1 MQSPQHQPVALLQ
14 PSGTS
19 RQHAAVLGAYWAGP
33 DHVEIAWSKLGQRL
47 PAANVAQMVG
57 LALGSTSSE
66 VTSQPSSSKALPI
79 EPVPENNSSRR
90 CGMGS
95 SKIFFFHDGVKGQPH
110 QSNKSCAIAGE
121 TEVAEQRLSPVQLV
135 GHLFFVDGIRKE
147 TDRRKLG
154 NSFPNGSPTW
164 RRSHQPEGR

>member
-1 MQSPQHQPVALLQ
+1 MS
-14 PSGTS
+14 
-19 RQHAAVLGAYWAGP
+19 
-33 DHVEIAWSKLGQRL
+33 
-47 PAANVAQMVG
+47 AQMVG

-79 EPVPENNSSRR
+79 EPVPENNS
-90 CGMGS
+90 GMGS

-135 GHLFFVDGIRKE
+135 GHLFF
-147 TDRRKLG
+147 L
-154 NSFPNGSPTW
+154 
-164 RRSHQPEGR
+164 